1 MIYLITGTPGT
12 GKTSMVV
19 DMILNNYE
27 GLFKTETEDGTIIDR
42 PLYFCHIDGLD
53 EKKFKA
59 HRLTE
64 EQLQSAPLNQLVP
77 TGSVVI
83 VDECD
88 YTYPVRTSAREVPD
102 YVKTLKEL
110 RHEGFTLIL
119 MTQHPSMID
128 KYIRNLVGKHIH
140 LERKH
145 IGTKRYEWFR
155 CEEYLNQSSFAGA
168 TVNYYKPPKEAFKY
182 YKSAS
187 KHIEFKKK
195 LPRVFYIAPLILLV
209 FFWQGYRFVERYVA
223 KPTVAVSENASA
235 PAAILTSASSPLFA
249 PDEQQAASQ
258 HIGAKIEDYIPR
270 IDSLPETKPIY
281 DGLRNPINMEV
292 VAGCVQSK
300 TSCNCYT
307 EQATQV
313 YVDDKLCRSYVKY
326 GIFQIY
332 RQTANSPTQ
341 ELPKVR

>member
-27 GLFKTETEDGTIIDR
+27 GLFKTEAEDGTIIDR

-53 EKKFKA
+53 AQKFKA

-64 EQLQSAPLNQLVP
+64 EQLQEKPLNEIVP
-77 TGSVVI
+77 TGSVII

-88 YTYPVRTSAREVPD
+88 YTYPVRSASRSVPP
-102 YVKTLKEL
+102 YIQTLKEL

-145 IGTKRYEWFR
+145 VGTKRYEFFR
-155 CEEYLNQSSFAGA
+155 CEENLNESAFSGA

-187 KHIEFKKK
+187 KHIKFTKKS
-195 LPRVFYIAPLILLV
+195 PTIFYIAPIIFLTFLWL
-209 FFWQGYRFVERYVA
+209 GYRFIA
-223 KPTVAVSENASA
+223 KYSGTDEVQQVSDNTATIASM
-235 PAAILTSASSPLFA
+235 PYSASSPTIA
-249 PDEQQAASQ
+249 DEQESASMP
-258 HIGAKIEDYIPR
+258 IGAKVSDYIPR
-270 IDSLPETKPIY
+270 IDSLPETKPLY
-281 DGLRNPINMEV
+281 DSLRQPKNMEV
-292 VAGCVQSK
+292 VAGCVQTSN
-300 TSCNCYT
+300 SCNCYT
-307 EQATQV
+307 DQATKV
-313 YVDDKLCRSYVKY
+313 YVNAELCQSYVKN
-326 GIFQIY
+326 GIFNIY
-332 RQTANSPTQ
+332 RNEEQPRIAAVQ
-341 ELPKVR
+341 